1 MELPS
6 RDSQFPAEPTRT
18 PTTVS
23 PPPTWCSTSPRCRG
37 RHWQAEVTKMVN
49 TYKAPIDN
57 PDIAPIAYY
66 LTQTKGTN

>member
-1 MELPS
+1 MVLNQPALP
-6 RDSQFPAEPTRT
+6 RAT
-18 PTTVS
+18 
-23 PPPTWCSTSPRCRG
+23 
-37 RHWQAEVTKMVN
+37 WQAEVHKMVN